1 MSKYGSK
8 EVTYFGITFQ
18 SEAEGSYYLYLRSM
32 QDAGEISN
40 LRCQVPY
47 ELIPVAYREVIVE
60 KKLKTKT
67 KTEVKRYKQAP
78 TYYYADFVYTTKSG
92 KEIVVDVKSPIT
104 RKKESYRL
112 KKKMM
117 LAFKGIDIVEVVFF
131 GGKRSPENWDIKK

>member
-1 MSKYGSK
+1 MSKYNSK

-18 SEAEGSYYLYLRSM
+18 SIAEGQYYLYLRSM
-32 QDAGEISN
+32 QDKGEISN

-47 ELIPVAYREVIVE
+47 ELIPEAFREVVRE

-67 KTEVKRYKQAP
+67 KVEVKRVRQAP
-78 TYYYADFVYTTKSG
+78 TYYLADFVYTNKLG
-92 KEIVVDVKSPIT
+92 KEIVVDVKSPVT

-117 LAFKGIDIVEVVFF
+117 LAFKGIDIVEVVVY
-131 GGKRSPENWDIKK
+131 GKGKSENWDVQQ